1 MKQVIKVMSIMTA
14 ILIVFC
20 VFGMRPLPAAAYSV
34 EKAAGI
40 SDDVFA
46 RNIALP
52 NETTAQR
59 DLSFAHSDLASSPF
73 TYKIKEVSDFNE
85 RKIVLF
91 TETDQL
97 TITGRSLHIAKF
109 NTQTGDLRLRGIFD
123 SLVYADKK

>member
-52 NETTAQR
+52 NETTAQ
-59 DLSFAHSDLASSPF
+59 SNKHG
-73 TYKIKEVSDFNE
+73 
-85 RKIVLF
+85 IVLESRKNM
-91 TETDQL
+91 TL
-97 TITGRSLHIAKF
+97 TGSVGL
-109 NTQTGDLRLRGIFD
+109 
-123 SLVYADKK
+123 